1 MYWKSNC
8 TQLRRLWG
16 TPLEAVS
23 SLAFFLSMLF
33 QSSLFQ
39 FHCLEPCKVLTEF
52 GFRHYAFCNWMPT
65 NSWNELTPRLL
76 PLQVLIWRCWYGNK
90 NMNLKQTKKP
100 EEEVPGWV
108 HPTELISK
116 SLISSGVLPGEEA
129 AVWALHTAHMKS
141 SSVCFHKF
149 DRLMLIKVGE
159 WPGWHTENTFT
170 SLLLVLAENDMQRLV
185 LAVTWGSER
194 TTFKRCSNFLNL
206 GCKGVVWILQHRE
219 MIMWVATLSSK
230 VALSVL
236 NIQ

>member
-1 MYWKSNC
+1 MYLLKSFLPKGQYMPACPEAHVLKEQFC

-129 AVWALHTAHMKS
+129 AVWALHSSHEIKFSMLPQIWWSTYAHQRWRMARMAHGKYLHLTSPCAGRKRYAKTGTS
-141 SSVCFHKF
+141 SYLGV
-149 DRLMLIKVGE
+149 
-159 WPGWHTENTFT
+159 WEN
-170 SLLLVLAENDMQRLV
+170 
-185 LAVTWGSER
+185 
-194 TTFKRCSNFLNL
+194 
-206 GCKGVVWILQHRE
+206 
-219 MIMWVATLSSK
+219 
-230 VALSVL
+230 
-236 NIQ
+236 NI